1 MIDED
6 DDFKMKLSFELF
18 EEIEYFLYNYF
29 SFMYSRKEGGFRF
42 ICRKYRLIRELFL
55 KRNGSQLYL
64 DEDKVKNELV
74 FEKGR
79 RVFCDL
85 FSFDDY
91 SYNLDLFGFDLD
103 FYSLIEGSM
112 YDSLY
117 VFKKVIIWSNLFDLI
132 DGDYIDV
139 MVNDIVCYYVNI
151 I

>member
-1 MIDED
+1 M
-6 DDFKMKLSFELF
+6 
-18 EEIEYFLYNYF
+18 
-29 SFMYSRKEGGFRF
+29 
-42 ICRKYRLIRELFL
+42 
-55 KRNGSQLYL
+55 
-64 DEDKVKNELV
+64 V

-79 RVFCDL
+79 GVFCDL

-117 VFKKVIIWSNLFDLI
+117 VFKNVTIWSNLFDLI

-139 MVNDIVCYYVNI
+139 MVNDIVCFYANVN
-151 I
+151 